1 MPQARE
7 DKDGLANW
15 LEEVLAR
22 ECESGR
28 ENGEGVPRPCSDDGG
43 LQKHPVVISSQE
55 DEGWGNGAE
64 AEGDGMKA

>member
-7 DKDGLANW
+7 GKDGLANW
-15 LEEVLAR
+15 LEVLAR

-28 ENGEGVPRPCSDDGG
+28 ENGEGVPRPYADEGG
-43 LQKHPVVISSQE
+43 VQKSPVVISSQE
-55 DEGWGNGAE
+55 EEGWGNGDE